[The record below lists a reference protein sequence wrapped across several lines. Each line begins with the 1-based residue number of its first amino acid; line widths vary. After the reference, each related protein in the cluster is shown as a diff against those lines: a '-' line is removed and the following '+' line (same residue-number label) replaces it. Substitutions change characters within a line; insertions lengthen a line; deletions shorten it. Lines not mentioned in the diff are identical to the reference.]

1 MVDRDLASRQSARD
15 AVKRAKEAWL
25 SYRNFSQEEVDLV
38 IKSMADAIF
47 PYCEELAKMAVE
59 ETGFGVYEDKVTK
72 NRFACQE
79 IYQFIKGIKTVGVI
93 REESSSGVVEIA
105 APLGVIAGITP
116 STNPTSTVIYKSLIA
131 LKARNGIVF
140 CPHPAAHNCSNLT
153 ADILHNAAVK
163 ARAPE
168 GIIGW
173 VSPVAMD
180 GSREL
185 MRHPDV
191 ALILATGGSGMVKE
205 AYSSGRP
212 ALGVGPG
219 NVPAFIERT
228 ADVKRAVVD
237 IFLSKTFDNGTI
249 CASEQAIIVDKP
261 VLEEAVR
268 EIVSQGGYFLS
279 ESEIQVVSRL
289 VAPPTG
295 GINPRVIGQPATKI
309 AAMAG
314 IKVPEST
321 RLLIA
326 PLDGV
331 GDDFPLSKEKLCTVI
346 AFYVVKDWQEGCE
359 RCHQVLNYGGAG
371 HSLSI
376 HSRDDEVIRRFAEE
390 KPVFRILVN
399 TPSSHG
405 AIGYTTGL
413 VPALTLSCGTYG
425 GSYTSDNI
433 APWHL
438 MQVRRLAY
446 DKRKELKEE
455 GCKDET
461 LREIIKEIINQY
473 LKDWR

>member
-1 MVDRDLASRQSARD
+1 MVDHDLASRQSARD
-15 AVKRAKEAWL
+15 AIKRAKEAWL
-25 SYRNFSQEEVDLV
+25 IYRNFSQEDVDLV
-38 IKSMADAIF
+38 IKSMAEGIL
-47 PYCEELAKMAVE
+47 PYCEELARMAVE
-59 ETGFGVYEDKVTK
+59 ETGFGVYKDKVTK
-72 NRFACQE
+72 NLFACQE
-79 IYQFIKGIKTVGVI
+79 VYQFTKGIKTVGVI
-93 REESSSGVVEIA
+93 REEPSSGVVEIA

-131 LKARNGIVF
+131 LKARNAIVF
-140 CPHPAAHNCSNLT
+140 CPHPAAMNCSNRA
-153 ADILHNAAVK
+153 ADILHTAAVK
-163 ARAPE
+163 AGAPE

-173 VSPVAMD
+173 VAPVAMD

-185 MRHPDV
+185 MRHPDI

-219 NVPAFIERT
+219 NVPAFIERS
-228 ADVKRAVVD
+228 ADVKRAVTD

-261 VLEEAVR
+261 ILEEVVR

-279 ESEIQVVSRL
+279 ENEIQAVSRI
-289 VAPPTG
+289 VALPTG
-295 GINPRVIGQPATKI
+295 GINPRVVGQPATKI
-309 AAMAG
+309 ASMAG
-314 IKVPEST
+314 IKVQDST
-321 RLLIA
+321 RLLVA
-326 PLDGV
+326 PLEGV
-331 GDDFPLSKEKLCTVI
+331 GDDYPLSREKLCTVI
-346 AFYVVKDWQEGCE
+346 AFYVVNDWQEGCE

-376 HSRDDEVIRRFAEE
+376 HSKDEEVIRRFAEE

-399 TPSSHG
+399 TPSSQG
-405 AIGYTTGL
+405 AIGFTTGL

-438 MQVRRLAY
+438 IQVRRLAY

-455 GCKDET
+455 GYKDES
-461 LREIIKEIINQY
+461 LRETIKKIISQY
-473 LKDWR
+473 LNDRR